1 MQPAQSDSC
10 ATGPRPSPLCEVGH
24 VINGEEDPH
33 TLNPNHSKKPEVDQ
47 KIQSIGDELVPL
59 YCVLPNGEKTF
70 VIMAGSFAAL
80 FSPLSSSIY
89 LPALPSLASDMNV
102 SVSLINLTITTYL
115 VMSNEVDKEN
125 MKLIISRYS
134 KDSHLLSLAAFLITM
149 DAVRHISSLLPFI
162 LELILAS
169 LCKTTSR
176 H

>member
-1 MQPAQSDSC
+1 MQPAHPSDSC
-10 ATGPRPSPLCEVGH
+10 ATDPRPSPLCEVGH
-24 VINGEEDPH
+24 AISGEDPH
-33 TLNPNHSKKPEVDQ
+33 ILNPNHSKKPEFDQ
-47 KIQSIGDELVPL
+47 EIQPIGDEPVPL
-59 YCVLPNGEKTF
+59 HSVLPNGEKTF

-89 LPALPSLASDMNV
+89 LPALPSLARDMNV

-115 VMSNEVDKEN
+115 VMSTELDREN

-149 DAVRHISSLLPFI
+149 DAVRHISSLLPFT

-169 LCKTTSR
+169 LCKTITR